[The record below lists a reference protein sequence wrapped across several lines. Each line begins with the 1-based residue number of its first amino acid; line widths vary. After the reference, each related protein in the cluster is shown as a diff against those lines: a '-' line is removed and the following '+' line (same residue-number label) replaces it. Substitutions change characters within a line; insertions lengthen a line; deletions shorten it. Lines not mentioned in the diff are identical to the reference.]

1 VSQRS
6 DLSPQQLDRKFVGGL
21 AWTASA
27 KWLTQGL
34 TWISVLIV
42 ARLLS
47 PADFGLVELA
57 GVAVIVGNVLAE
69 FGIGAAVVQM
79 RELNAS
85 SIAQLNLMSAAF
97 GLLAF
102 LGGVLLSPAFAAF
115 FGVPPLQSLI
125 AVNSLAL
132 FITGLQAV
140 PLGVL
145 RRDLDYKRLSVA
157 EAVQSIIQALA
168 TVLAAW
174 SGLAYWALVIGHLSG
189 RAASAILTYAW
200 TRIPFHWP
208 EWKGIRDALL
218 FGYHVSVASLAGTM
232 YSMADVVIIGR
243 RLGDSLLGNY
253 RMALTLAYAP
263 TDKIAS
269 LVIRVT
275 GPIFANVREDYALVR
290 RYFLIFTELLTLT
303 ILPMTIGMAIVAP
316 ELIEVV
322 LGAKWL
328 PSVGPL
334 RFIALFASF
343 RVISFLI
350 NQVLAALRFT
360 RLSMRLSLLSFCV
373 MPVAFWFAADWG
385 LTAVAAAWL
394 LLVFLEIGPGF
405 FAMAKEIHLSL
416 PQLLQALLPSLLASA
431 TMAAG
436 IFLLQFRGL
445 FEHWIP
451 LWTLAAKVSVG
462 AALYIGFQLA
472 FFRPRLARYLSFAKT
487 MRANQPSA

>member
-1 VSQRS
+1 
-6 DLSPQQLDRKFVGGL
+6 
-21 AWTASA
+21 
-27 KWLTQGL
+27 
-34 TWISVLIV
+34 
-42 ARLLS
+42 
-47 PADFGLVELA
+47 
-57 GVAVIVGNVLAE
+57 
-69 FGIGAAVVQM
+69 
-79 RELNAS
+79 
-85 SIAQLNLMSAAF
+85 
-97 GLLAF
+97 
-102 LGGVLLSPAFAAF
+102 
-115 FGVPPLQSLI
+115 
-125 AVNSLAL
+125 
-132 FITGLQAV
+132 
-140 PLGVL
+140 
-145 RRDLDYKRLSVA
+145 
-157 EAVQSIIQALA
+157 
-168 TVLAAW
+168 
-174 SGLAYWALVIGHLSG
+174 
-189 RAASAILTYAW
+189 
-200 TRIPFHWP
+200 
-208 EWKGIRDALL
+208 
-218 FGYHVSVASLAGTM
+218 
-232 YSMADVVIIGR
+232 
-243 RLGDSLLGNY
+243 
-253 RMALTLAYAP
+253 
-263 TDKIAS
+263 
-269 LVIRVT
+269 
-275 GPIFANVREDYALVR
+275 
-290 RYFLIFTELLTLT
+290 
-303 ILPMTIGMAIVAP
+303 MTIGMAIVAP